1 MMIYAIAVI
10 PLPHM
15 QVDQAEKLSGN
26 RTKSVAYV
34 DEFTGAGSI
43 TKLFYWWN
51 TLTILAP
58 LFRYHHKQ
66 TECWLIVKSHM
77 KDIALK
83 KFENAG
89 INITEDGKRHLGAV
103 IGSIEYRE
111 NYVTKKADTCYM
123 N

>member
-1 MMIYAIAVI
+1 
-10 PLPHM
+10 
-15 QVDQAEKLSGN
+15 
-26 RTKSVAYV
+26 
-34 DEFTGAGSI
+34 
-43 TKLFYWWN
+43 
-51 TLTILAP
+51 
-58 LFRYHHKQ
+58 
-66 TECWLIVKSHM
+66 M

-89 INITEDGKRHLGAV
+89 INTTEDGKRHLGAV